1 MDQHSAPPTVRIG
14 RLFRHAGSLSGLVFV
29 LRLSHREAGTTG
41 EYANSVSRMRCTF
54 YVDAEHGDQWSAEL
68 PGPLEKGSVVMRN
81 GFRWIVVET
90 WTTSDDGD
98 ESCWVALSPT
108 IAADSPEPTMVTG

>member
-54 YVDAEHGDQWSAEL
+54 YVEAEHGDQWSAEL